1 MNGDVIRGII
11 IWVSRHITAKP
22 KEYKKGNYVDHAGI
36 GGRNM
41 LLPGE
46 VSNYTIYSLRSQQ
59 RP

>member
-1 MNGDVIRGII
+1 MV

-46 VSNYTIYSLRSQQ
+46 VSPILTNC
-59 RP
+59 